1 MRCIAPGFT
10 FSIFIKKHQKNRFLR
25 GQGECPKSQK
35 KWSKTHFFPS
45 VQKKNRTKSGQKV
58 VFPGGRVGPSKWPP
72 EAVFSQ
78 LCCGFYKKLLH
89 RAILIVRAYADA
101 LQIFKI
107 MESTTKLVT
116 AHAESI
122 FQLRLCDFK
131 NRVMHSC
138 GFERWGLKIAFMSV
152 GHVACIHGALL
163 E

>member
-1 MRCIAPGFT
+1 M
-10 FSIFIKKHQKNRFLR
+10 
-25 GQGECPKSQK
+25 
-35 KWSKTHFFPS
+35 
-45 VQKKNRTKSGQKV
+45 
-58 VFPGGRVGPSKWPP
+58 VFPGGRAGPSKWPP

-131 NRVMHSC
+131 NRDTLVWIRTMGTQDRIHECGSRGLHSWSST
-138 GFERWGLKIAFMSV
+138 RIA
-152 GHVACIHGALL
+152 IKL
-163 E
+163 